1 VARGTKDGTG
11 VTPRGGLVSDAAA
24 IERHLEGV
32 LGLELVDV
40 AAIRQRGFTVALDC
54 VRGAGGTIMPRLL
67 EQLGCKM
74 VGMDLETDGKFPRA
88 PEPIPENLSG
98 LGNLVRDSG
107 ADLGIAVDPDVDRL
121 AVLDETGT
129 PIGEDYTLA
138 FGVRA
143 VLARRTGSVVT
154 NLSTS
159 LVVEDAAREHGA
171 TVQRAPVGEAN
182 VADMMK
188 RTGAV
193 VGGEGN
199 GGVMLPDLHL
209 GRDAPVAASLVLG
222 LLVQTGKTVRE
233 LVASAPRYSI
243 VKSKVDRGGSLDRI
257 YLALEQRFPD
267 ASFDKQDG
275 LRLAWTD
282 SWLHVRPSGTEPI
295 VRMIAEAPTDEA
307 AVALVAAA
315 RQTMQ
320 S

>member
-1 VARGTKDGTG
+1 
-11 VTPRGGLVSDAAA
+11 
-24 IERHLEGV
+24 
-32 LGLELVDV
+32 
-40 AAIRQRGFTVALDC
+40 
-54 VRGAGGTIMPRLL
+54 
-67 EQLGCKM
+67 
-74 VGMDLETDGKFPRA
+74 MDLETDGKFPRA

-98 LGNLVRDSG
+98 LGSLVRDSG
-107 ADLGIAVDPDVDRL
+107 SDLGIAVDPDVDRL

-143 VLARRTGSVVT
+143 VLARRTGPVVT

-193 VGGEGN
+193 IGGEGN

-233 LVASAPRYSI
+233 LVAAAPRYSI
-243 VKSKVDRGGSLDRI
+243 LKSKVDRGGSMDRI

-275 LRLAWTD
+275 LRLAWSD

-315 RQTMQ
+315 RQTME